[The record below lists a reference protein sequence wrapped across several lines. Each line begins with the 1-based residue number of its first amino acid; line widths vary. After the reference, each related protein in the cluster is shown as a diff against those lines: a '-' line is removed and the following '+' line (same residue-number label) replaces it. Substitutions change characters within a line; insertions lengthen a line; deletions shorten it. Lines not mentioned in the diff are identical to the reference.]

1 MLPFLLIEIKISLP
15 VVVVIVVVVVAI
27 AAADDD
33 YKTKQKPFIHFK
45 EDEDV
50 GWNAF
55 VVNLNLFLSSRSK
68 NRLLLNSGNVSYVF
82 PLQKV
87 N

>member
-15 VVVVIVVVVVAI
+15 VVVVIVVVAI

-55 VVNLNLFLSSRSK
+55 VVNLNLFLSSKSK